1 MPCVCTFTLRN
12 KVARRR
18 QQEALRQHSVQQN
31 CLNTLGLHR
40 AAGRK
45 PSLKARAAGGI
56 ENTMRTCTRLF
67 VQTRSLLLAGGVEEG
82 QVRCRCGPAS
92 AATCGPGALAGEL
105 VAEEADGGEVGAAER
120 RRGWNVTRR
129 HTEVTMMLKMDRCA
143 RLPAP

>member
-1 MPCVCTFTLRN
+1 M
-12 KVARRR
+12 
-18 QQEALRQHSVQQN
+18 
-31 CLNTLGLHR
+31 G
-40 AAGRK
+40 
-45 PSLKARAAGGI
+45 
-56 ENTMRTCTRLF
+56 TCTRLF
-67 VQTRSLLLAGGVEEG
+67 VPTRSLSLAGGVEEG
-82 QVRCRCGPAS
+82 QVRCGPAS